1 MRAVPDVAMSAA
13 GHDGY
18 VIYENGSYWIISGTS
33 AASPSFAGL
42 MALVVESMGGT
53 GQGNANAGLYPLV
66 NAAHNPF
73 HATPSGNNSVPGVTG
88 YTASGEYN
96 LATGLGS
103 VDGAVLVSDWDGGGV
118 TEMQP
123 TLTLTAAAS
132 SVAVAQGSSGMVSLT
147 AVTGGSFS
155 GPISLQVSWLPA
167 GVTARWSVNPIPP
180 AVSASTY
187 EVKLTFRVSRLAR
200 VGPATITV
208 TASGDGVTATGQI
221 ALQVQMD
228 QRCGWYMPLLSSRCG
243 PPLRAPF

>member
-1 MRAVPDVAMSAA
+1 VPDVAMSAA

-33 AASPSFAGL
+33 AASPSFAGV
-42 MALVVESMGGT
+42 MALVVESQGGT

-66 NAAHNPF
+66 NAGHNPF

-88 YTASGEYN
+88 FTASGEYN

-103 VDGAVLVSDWDGGGV
+103 VDGALLVSDWDGGGV

-123 TLTLTAAAS
+123 TLTLRAASS
-132 SVAVAQGSSGMVSLT
+132 SVAVAQGSSGTVSLT

-155 GPISLQVSWLPA
+155 GPISLQMSWLPA

-180 AVSASTY
+180 AVNVSTIQ
-187 EVKLTFRVSRLAR
+187 VTLTFRVSRLAR
-200 VGPATITV
+200 VGPAAITV
-208 TASGDGVTATGQI
+208 TASGDGVMATGQI